1 VHRKTRIMP
10 EFDAYSNGS
19 KAAPASNC
27 LFQEFFLKQM
37 SVSRFGWIPM
47 SPQVTNE
54 QQCWDAAIV

>member
-1 VHRKTRIMP
+1 MP

-19 KAAPASNC
+19 KADPASNC
-27 LFQEFFLKQM
+27 LFQEFFLQRM